1 MLMHRFAG
9 RIAAWDDG
17 WWCVLDGG
25 QRHGGD
31 VRVRRTLLR
40 MRADGGLDLYGGGM
54 RRLKES

>member
-9 RIAAWDDG
+9 RIAAWDGG

-25 QRHGGD
+25 LKHGGD

-40 MRADGGLDLYGGGM
+40 F
-54 RRLKES
+54 ES